1 MHTISSFDFIS
12 KCKTNN
18 GKNRG
23 IILNVAKKKRREKKD
38 PAKNKMFNNFE
49 IFPLLPSLD
58 VIIFTCM
65 LHIHIFMESL
75 KLFYD
80 ESLKGDI
87 ERCQNLSSIIFFLHI
102 FHLFSSMVELLMPFP
117 FASHYVVNVY

>member
-1 MHTISSFDFIS
+1 MLQ
-12 KCKTNN
+12 
-18 GKNRG
+18 R
-23 IILNVAKKKRREKKD
+23 KKGEKKKD

-87 ERCQNLSSIIFFLHI
+87 ERCQNLSSIIFFIHI